1 MGCGSISLYDYLGS
15 LEFLIRRIGNT
26 HRHSMMALT
35 PKNQSYPCN
44 CDEKEA
50 PKYISTRLAHQV
62 LFSMTRALSTTP
74 VLLSCSLSGNAST
87 FHTPRAFFFGR
98 CGSPRNLRS
107 I

>member
-35 PKNQSYPCN
+35 PKNQSYLCN

-74 VLLSCSLSGNAST
+74 GLLSCSLRGKT
-87 FHTPRAFFFGR
+87 RMFHTQRAFFLGR
-98 CGSPRNLRS
+98 CGRPRNFRS